1 MGGVGFEADE
11 IVDATTEAIVFG
23 YDKLGRAV
31 VTGAAQIASLWWS
44 EMATRLKLR
53 DGGQRLYARAA
64 FHIRADT
71 WGSDFWCAKMGEA

>member
-1 MGGVGFEADE
+1 VKFEADV
-11 IVDATTEAIVFG
+11 IVAAAIRAIV
-23 YDKLGRAV
+23 LGEHTLERTG

-64 FHIRADT
+64 FHSRADT
-71 WGSDFWCAKMGEA
+71 WGSDSWCAKMGEA